1 MIRRERRV
9 TGPRFRCI
17 VAGEREPSS
26 TLPWPASRSLVEVML
41 QVHGKQPVNDLATIV
56 SGIDD
61 VDAVLVNDAN
71 AVDE

>member
-1 MIRRERRV
+1 
-9 TGPRFRCI
+9 
-17 VAGEREPSS
+17 
-26 TLPWPASRSLVEVML
+26 ML
-41 QVHGKQPVNDLATIV
+41 QVHGKQPVNDLATIL

>member
-1 MIRRERRV
+1 
-9 TGPRFRCI
+9 
-17 VAGEREPSS
+17 
-26 TLPWPASRSLVEVML
+26 ML
-41 QVHGKQPVNDLATIV
+41 QVHGKQSANDLATIL